1 MQVRAAII
9 QGGCQTRGWCVSTHI
24 PERGPGGGPPSR
36 SGRQLRTCD
45 AAQGL
50 AGPGAVGGP
59 EANRGSGVEL
69 DVWVWDGGIGVP
81 EVEPVGAGESAER
94 LSSRQGGGKGR
105 ERQQGATYLSWYLRV
120 RDCSVSPA
128 CDSEPVRDRPF
139 KPGMSGIKHDHEQR
153 QHVPGWTFDPH
164 SRVLAGDRARAAVNG
179 PRSASPKPAP
189 LPVTRNRF

>member
-128 CDSEPVRDRPF
+128 C
-139 KPGMSGIKHDHEQR
+139 GY
-153 QHVPGWTFDPH
+153 
-164 SRVLAGDRARAAVNG
+164 RARKRSPFQARHVGHQARSRTKAARAG
-179 PRSASPKPAP
+179 LDIRSAQSCPGRRSSTCCRERAEVG
-189 LPVTRNRF
+189 LT